1 MSRSGK
7 PQNSKNDVAQKNKRV
22 LIGTLSVVAAMIA
35 LAFASVPLYNM
46 FCRVTGWGGTT
57 QIIAANNSDRIYER
71 EITVRFDT
79 NVARNMP
86 WDFKPDMKSVKV
98 KVGQDGLIAFTA
110 TNLAKESVTGTAI
123 YNVTPLKVAQYFYKT
138 QCFCFDEQALQP
150 GKTEHMPVTF
160 FIDPEILQDRDMDD
174 VNTITLSYTFY
185 RKSSAELEAAKEK
198 FYNNDDSGS

>member
-110 TNLAKESVTGTAI
+110 TNLSQESVTGTAI

-138 QCFCFDEQALQP
+138 QCFCFDEQTLQP

>member
-1 MSRSGK
+1 MSRGDK
-7 PQNSKNDVAQKNKRV
+7 AQNSQDDIAQKNKRV
-22 LIGTLSVVAAMIA
+22 LIGTLSVVAAMIG
-35 LAFASVPLYNM
+35 LAFASVPLYDM

-57 QIIAANNSDRIYER
+57 QIVAANNSDRIYDR
-71 EITVRFDT
+71 EITVRFNT

-86 WDFKPDMKSVKV
+86 WEFVPDLKAVTV
-98 KVGQDGLIAFTA
+98 KVGQDGLIAFRA
-110 TNLAKESVTGTAI
+110 TNLSDAPVTGTAI

-138 QCFCFDEQALQP
+138 QCFCFDEQTLQP
-150 GKTEHMPVTF
+150 GKTEHMPVSF
-160 FIDPEILQDRDMDD
+160 FIDPEILKDRDMDD